1 MTLIHLQHTKYKRPV
16 NLQAAYIGIYLL
28 YVCVCLKTLC
38 AHWAECLL
46 LPLPRVDSSIG
57 RFVLGR
63 VRSIADGPCLR
74 FEWMTANALR
84 LEIVVVAIG

>member
-1 MTLIHLQHTKYKRPV
+1 MTHTLAALNQKRPV
-16 NLQAAYIGIYLL
+16 TLQAASIGINLL

-38 AHWAECLL
+38 AHWAERLL
-46 LPLPRVDSSIG
+46 SPLLRVDSSIG
-57 RFVLGR
+57 RFALER
-63 VRSIADGPCLR
+63 VRSIADGPCLH

>member
-1 MTLIHLQHTKYKRPV
+1 MTHTLAALNQKRPV
-16 NLQAAYIGIYLL
+16 TLQAASIGIYLL

-84 LEIVVVAIG
+84 LAIVAVAIG